1 MRLFD
6 SVGVGVKV
14 CGITRAADAES
25 CIDAG
30 VDALGFNFFSGSK
43 RYVDPKTAIEWIRD
57 LEGAVTRV
65 AVLVNASEELLGSVR
80 ESGCFEFIQ
89 FHGDET
95 PDECARSGGRQWI
108 KALRVRPGDSL
119 DAPGLYGTPHLLL
132 DAWSPTE
139 YGGTGLLTDR
149 AVVSE
154 IIHKF
159 PQKRFA
165 LAGGLTPR
173 NVAEAISA
181 VHPAVVDVAGGVE
194 SAPGI
199 KDVSLVRAFIDAVRG
214 AQG

>member
-1 MRLFD
+1 VRLFD

>member
-14 CGITRAADAES
+14 CGITCADDAEN
-25 CIDAG
+25 CITAG

-43 RYVDPKTAIEWIRD
+43 RYVNPEIALDWIRD
-57 LEGAVTRV
+57 LAGAVTRV
-65 AVLVNASEELLGSVR
+65 AVVVNASEELLGALC

-119 DAPGLYGTPHLLL
+119 DTPGSYGTPNFLL
-132 DAWSPTE
+132 DAWSPTD

-149 AVVSE
+149 AVVGE

-181 VHPAVVDVAGGVE
+181 VHPAAVDVAGGVE
-194 SAPGI
+194 CAPGV
-199 KDVSLVRAFIDAVRG
+199 KDVGLVKAFVDAVRG
-214 AQG
+214 AQD

>member
-43 RYVDPKTAIEWIRD
+43 RYVDPKSAIKWIRD
-57 LEGAVTRV
+57 LAGAVTRV

-95 PDECARSGGRQWI
+95 PDECARSGGKQWI

-119 DAPGLYGTPHLLL
+119 DAPGLYGTPYLLL

>member
-1 MRLFD
+1 M
-6 SVGVGVKV
+6 GVGVKV
-14 CGITRAADAES
+14 CGITRAGDAAS
-25 CIDAG
+25 CIAAG

-43 RYVDPKTAIEWIRD
+43 RYVNPATALDWIRD
-57 LEGAVTRV
+57 LAGTVTRV
-65 AVLVNASEELLGSVR
+65 AVVVNASEELLGALR

-108 KALRVRPGDSL
+108 KALRVRPGDSVV
-119 DAPGLYGTPHLLL
+119 APGLYCTPHLLL
-132 DAWSPTE
+132 DAWSPTD

-149 AVVSE
+149 AVVGE

-173 NVAEAISA
+173 NVA
-181 VHPAVVDVAGGVE
+181 
-194 SAPGI
+194 
-199 KDVSLVRAFIDAVRG
+199 
-214 AQG
+214 